1 MGTPRTPAAQRSP
14 DSPRWEDVEVVLDRL
29 ARTREHLPSLHGAG
43 SHIGTYQRGRRLMLE
58 SERGPQWIAVEDV
71 RTCWET
77 FERLRRIRRQD
88 VLEPGR
94 CSAFMVAIFAQV
106 PGVVEQNGEA
116 DRYLVLA
123 T

>member
-1 MGTPRTPAAQRSP
+1 MGTTRTASTQLCPER
-14 DSPRWEDVEVVLDRL
+14 PRWEDVEAVLDRL
-29 ARTREHLPSLHGAG
+29 AQTRELLPSLHGAR

-58 SERGPQWIAVEDV
+58 SERGPQWIAVDDV

-94 CSAFMVAIFAQV
+94 CSAFMVALFAQV
-106 PGVVEQNGEA
+106 PGVVEQIGEA